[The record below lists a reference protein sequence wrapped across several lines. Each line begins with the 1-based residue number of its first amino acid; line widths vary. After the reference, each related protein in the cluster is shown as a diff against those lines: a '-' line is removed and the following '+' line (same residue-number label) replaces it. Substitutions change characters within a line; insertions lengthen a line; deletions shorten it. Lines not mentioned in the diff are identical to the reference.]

1 VIGMNDKNFD
11 LVVRNGTIYD
21 GTGGEPYVA
30 DIAVLDGK
38 IVEIG
43 RDIGSGNEEIDASGQ
58 IVTPG
63 FVDIHTHY
71 DGQITWE
78 KRLEPSSGHG
88 VTTVVMGNCG
98 VGFAPAA
105 PDHQNLVMKL
115 MEGVEDVPMETMLEG
130 IPWNWETFPEYLEA
144 LSQREADI
152 DFAAQMP
159 HNPLRVYVMGERGA
173 SGEPATESELER
185 MAQLTTE
192 AIHAGAIG
200 VSTTRNMAHRFRDGR
215 LAPSVTVDEREVM
228 ALAKGLREAGTGVF
242 ELLCDARQT
251 ADEQIAF
258 LQRIAETCER
268 PITFSLLKSVDQ
280 PEAWREVVA
289 RLGDLNRNGHAVQ
302 GQVIPRPVGIM
313 IGLDVSLHP
322 FAFHPSFREIEDL
335 PLDEKVKAMR
345 EPEMRARLLSEQ
357 ADDPHDYF
365 KTVVEDTNWLFPL
378 GDPPNYHPAMEDSI
392 AYRAKQAGLDPM
404 EVIYDELL
412 KDDGHA
418 LLYRPSANRD
428 GERFEGVGELLLHS
442 DYTVLGLGDGGAH
455 YSMVC
460 DAAYPTYFLTY
471 WVDHPDTK
479 KNVPLPA
486 AIKKL
491 ASDPAAAVGMRDR
504 GQIQVGLKADLNVI
518 DMTQLRLYS
527 PRTAFDL
534 PAGGRRL
541 TQRAEGY
548 SATIVSGQVTYRN
561 GISTGAFP
569 GRLVRCA
576 QS

>member
-1 VIGMNDKNFD
+1 MTEKKYD
-11 LVVRNGTIYD
+11 LVIRGGAIYD
-21 GTGGEPYVA
+21 GTGAESFTADVA
-30 DIAVLDGK
+30 IKAGK
-38 IVEIG
+38 IAEIG
-43 RDIGSGNEEIDASGQ
+43 AVAGQGVQEIDAQGL

-78 KRLEPSSGHG
+78 NTLRPSSGHG

-105 PDHQNLVMKL
+105 SDQRELVMKL

-130 IPWNWETFPEYLEA
+130 LPWNWETFPEYMDA
-144 LSQREADI
+144 LADRQADI
-152 DFAAQMP
+152 DFAAQLP

-173 SGEPATESELER
+173 NGEPATDEELAR
-185 MAQLTTE
+185 MRQLTTE
-192 AIHAGAIG
+192 AIEAGALG
-200 VSTTRNMAHRFRDGR
+200 VSTSRNMAHRFRDGR
-215 LAPSVTVDEREVM
+215 LAPSVITDEKEVL
-228 ALAKGLREAGTGVF
+228 ALAEGLRDAGKGVF

-251 ADEQIAF
+251 SEEQLAF
-258 LQRIAETCER
+258 LRKIAQTCER

-280 PEAWREVVA
+280 PEAWREVA
-289 RLGDLNRNGHAVQ
+289 AGLKTLNSNGMAVQ
-302 GQVIPRPVGIM
+302 GQIIPRPVGIL
-313 IGLDVSLHP
+313 IGLNVSLHP
-322 FAFHPSFREIEDL
+322 FAFHPSFREIEHL
-335 PLDEKVKAMR
+335 PLTEKVAAMR
-345 EPEMRARLLSEQ
+345 DPQMRNRLLSEQ

-392 AYRAKQAGLDPM
+392 AHRAKAAGKDPM

-412 KDDGHA
+412 KDEGNA

-428 GERFEGVGELLLHS
+428 GERFEGVGELLLHT
-442 DYTVLGLGDGGAH
+442 DHTVLGLGDGGAH

-471 WVDHPDTK
+471 WVDHPDAG

-491 ASDPAAAVGMRDR
+491 ASDPAAAVGLADR
-504 GQIQVGLKADLNVI
+504 GQIKPGMKADLNVI
-518 DMTQLRLYS
+518 DMKNLHLYA

-541 TQRAEGY
+541 SQRAKGY
-548 SATIVSGQVTYRN
+548 RYTIVAGEVTYRD
-561 GISTGAFP
+561 GEPTGKLP
-569 GRLVRCA
+569 GRLVR
-576 QS
+576 S